1 LVLLLVRRA
10 SCLFRCHSKTL
21 GLCQVLHSSSVQQ
34 STSLHSRCRLVSRR
48 RQRSPAEHGSRSLHL
63 SGLSCL
69 LSSHSRSVVSCHMPC
84 HVLYS
89 SLVHF
94 ITLQLTLCVLV
105 CRRRQRP
112 LVQHRR
118 HLLRIF
124 VFLLSSYSQA
134 AAGNTCQRISRFQF
148 IQQPAQCSPACRRTP
163 LRVRLCYT
171 TGRRLLMWLI
181 YIAARARRHL
191 NQMTCP
197 FCGPH
202 LHLVR
207 QILLSQDMTI
217 SGPTR
222 ALSCR
227 YMPPSESAQ
236 AAELQAHLRD
246 HYERFNNFGV
256 HIPPTQIKPN
266 GHPAQSS
273 VLNDIPG
280 APHHYYLPTAGGGFL
295 PHAVSQD
302 YSTSSVLRG
311 SGLERPMLQ
320 GPPQGV
326 CLWIPRRSGYRH

>member
-1 LVLLLVRRA
+1 MVLLLVSRRA

-112 LVQHRR
+112 LAQHRR

-124 VFLLSSYSQA
+124 VFHLSSYSQA
-134 AAGNTCQRISRFQF
+134 AAGNTCQRISRCQF

-207 QILLSQDMTI
+207 QILLLRYVHCLAPLSIAAGSARAPSQ
-217 SGPTR
+217 
-222 ALSCR
+222 
-227 YMPPSESAQ
+227 
-236 AAELQAHLRD
+236 
-246 HYERFNNFGV
+246 
-256 HIPPTQIKPN
+256 
-266 GHPAQSS
+266 
-273 VLNDIPG
+273 
-280 APHHYYLPTAGGGFL
+280 
-295 PHAVSQD
+295 
-302 YSTSSVLRG
+302 
-311 SGLERPMLQ
+311 
-320 GPPQGV
+320 PPQPARRR
-326 CLWIPRRSGYRH
+326 PRRR